1 MAKGK
6 GGLISLG
13 GCGDRVRE
21 RESGMD
27 AGGGR
32 EGESAL
38 WINEGGVKRG
48 GQTD

>member
-21 RESGMD
+21 REREWDGCR
-27 AGGGR
+27 GR
-32 EGESAL
+32 EGRRVST
-38 WINEGGVKRG
+38 VDK
-48 GQTD
+48 